1 MDSAKFEVRV
11 VEQQQRPYKVYDDAG
26 NLVASARTADQ
37 AAKIIAI
44 RERIAS

>member
-11 VEQQQRPYKVYDDAG
+11 VEKQQRPYKVYDDAG

-44 RERIAS
+44 RERIAT